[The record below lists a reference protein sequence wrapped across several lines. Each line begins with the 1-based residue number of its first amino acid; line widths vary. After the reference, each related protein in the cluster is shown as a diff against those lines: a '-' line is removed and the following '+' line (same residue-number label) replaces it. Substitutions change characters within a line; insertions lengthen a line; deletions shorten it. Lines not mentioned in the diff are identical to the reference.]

1 MKIILFFISLFVSVN
16 SFAQDNPMFDSLDY
30 FVRNK
35 IKTIHYNISPWYY
48 SPPWHYVK
56 MSFNK
61 QNNTLKCDS
70 IGFDDVNSPTA
81 KYFSKTGKGRSFGF
95 KDTIML
101 GEQGRYNDTVKHYF
115 DTKGRITQIQVKSAE
130 YKYGTGVATSN
141 TGQSKNVNNEV
152 IPIISNTFYFYF
164 NDSTKKLK
172 QIVTEN
178 KDYKKVRNYYYSQS
192 LLSTQTEI
200 DSNKIARQVGFETT
214 FYDYYPDKKLK
225 KETRRV
231 STENCP
237 NICEG
242 VIEYKYETEFPNDST
257 PSGINTV
264 TYLPLLKII
273 NISTQIISFEIYGYD
288 KEKNI
293 KQKLFLFNNSIKI
306 NDSYEVVFDDR
317 PDYGIRPK
325 NENTFIPYTKD
336 KFKSFE
342 ILIYKKSE
350 NSTNSLIQKKDIL
363 HFEKCKVDKLF
374 NTPKEILIK

>member
-1 MKIILFFISLFVSVN
+1 
-16 SFAQDNPMFDSLDY
+16 MFDSLDY

-81 KYFSKTGKGRSFGF
+81 KYFDKTGKGRSFGF
-95 KDTIML
+95 KDTIIL
-101 GEQGRYNDTVKHYF
+101 GEQGMYNDTVRHYF
-115 DTKGRITQIQVKSAE
+115 DAKGRIKQIQVKSAE
-130 YKYGTGVATSN
+130 KIYNGPVKSLIPDK
-141 TGQSKNVNNEV
+141 QDNVNQLENKM
-152 IPIISNTFYFYF
+152 IPTTLITSYFYY

-178 KDYKKVRNYYYSQS
+178 KDYKEVRNYYYSQS
-192 LLSTQTEI
+192 LLSTQTKI
-200 DSNKIARQVGFETT
+200 DSNKIAHQVGFETT

-257 PSGINTV
+257 PSGINTI

-273 NISTQIISFEIYGYD
+273 NKSKQIISFEIYGYE
-288 KEKNI
+288 KEKNL
-293 KQKLFLFNNSIKI
+293 KQKLFIFNNSIKI

-325 NENTFIPYTKD
+325 NENTFIPYPKY
-336 KFKSFE
+336 KFKTFE

-350 NSTNSLIQKKDIL
+350 NSTNSLIQKRDTL

-374 NTPKEILIK
+374 NTPKEIIIK